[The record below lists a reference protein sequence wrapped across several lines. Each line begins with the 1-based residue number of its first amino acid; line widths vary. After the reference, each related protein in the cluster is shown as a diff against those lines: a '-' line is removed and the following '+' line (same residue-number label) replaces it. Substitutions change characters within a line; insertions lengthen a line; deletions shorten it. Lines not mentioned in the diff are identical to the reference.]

1 MVNCRIVPGETVN
14 DVQSMLGKT
23 LADDHI
29 KVKVDELDTPSEPSP
44 LARELTATIG
54 KLAPKFWPGAPLLP
68 VMSSGATDGRFLRN
82 AGIPTY
88 GHSGLASDIFDNRAH
103 GKDERVGVKAF
114 HDGNE
119 YLYQLVK
126 LLSGGR

>member
-1 MVNCRIVPGETVN
+1 MG
-14 DVQSMLGKT
+14 S
-23 LADDHI
+23 ADDET
-29 KVKVDELDTPSEPSP
+29 KN
-44 LARELTATIG
+44 LTGHSSTIN

-68 VMSSGATDGRFLRN
+68 TMSAGATDGRFLRN
-82 AGIPTY
+82 IGIPTY
-88 GHSGLASDIFDNRAH
+88 GHSGLGGDMFDNRAH

-114 HDGNE
+114 QDGYE